1 MANDICPLLI
11 EPGGRL
17 PVQRLAALVAE
28 TAGLEGVV
36 RGLSDTPYGGAL
48 EAGWKRYQAG
58 ETSVT
63 VLERELERWRAER
76 LAALFTRNSL
86 SVAIPMGYFG
96 CKEIEVSNLRLIA
109 QAVALG
115 TQRDRVRRN
124 LIFV

>member
-1 MANDICPLLI
+1 M
-11 EPGGRL
+11 
-17 PVQRLAALVAE
+17 
-28 TAGLEGVV
+28 
-36 RGLSDTPYGGAL
+36 
-48 EAGWKRYQAG
+48 
-58 ETSVT
+58 T

-76 LAALFTRNSL
+76 MAALFTRNSL

-115 TQRDRVRRN
+115 TERDRVRRD